1 MRLALVLV
9 ILAAGTAAAAPGSL
23 AMRPKADDHGGLVSN
38 MDCTACHTSEG
49 WNIGARAD
57 GSGFDH
63 DRTGFPLR
71 GAHTQATCA
80 KCHSSDKAPAATC
93 ESCHRDPHQGRQGR
107 ECAECH
113 TASAWADT
121 NTLDQHRRTRMPL
134 TGRHATVDCVDCHK
148 RQSERGWS
156 DVPTSCYA
164 CHQAEFHRSDVHPT
178 HDGSTGSAMF
188 SRDCALCHQTSA
200 WSPAITNPATLPGT
214 ISRSDHSGYFVLT
227 SGSHRATDCTG
238 CHADPRRMQLVRCD
252 GCHQDVVLRSQ
263 HRGASSARTATAC
276 LSCHPRGAAR

>member
-9 ILAAGTAAAAPGSL
+9 ILFAGTVAAAPGSL
-23 AMRPKADDHGGLVSN
+23 AMRPKSDDHGGLVSN
-38 MDCTACHTSEG
+38 MDCKACHTSEG

-63 DRTGFPLR
+63 DRTGFRLR

-80 KCHSSDKAPAATC
+80 KCHSSDKTPTSTC
-93 ESCHRDPHQGRQGR
+93 GGCHRDPHQGRQGR

-113 TASAWADT
+113 TATAWADT

-164 CHQAEFHRSDVHPT
+164 CHQANFHRADVHPT

-188 SRDCALCHQTSA
+188 SRDCAQCHQTSA

-214 ISRSDHSGYFVLT
+214 ISRSDHNGFFVLT
-227 SGSHRATDCTG
+227 SGSHRTTECTG
-238 CHADPRRMQLVRCD
+238 CHSDSRRMQLVRCD
-252 GCHQDVVLRSQ
+252 GCHQDLALRAQ
-263 HRGASSARTATAC
+263 HRGASSAQTATAC